1 MPHMLKRLAGDR
13 DIILPIGIAILS
25 IIGIVSMALIYI
37 IRKPQAE
44 LPSVATSTTFKFLF
58 LGTLTSTQAPTTVA
72 QSHKDTTPT
81 TRIIETNQSTSQLP
95 TPTPKTRSVNAATA
109 APTSASTTPAPV
121 ETNTPASNATTSS
134 AIKIDDFDDV
144 ILYDGGWV
152 NETVAAAY
160 EETLSISI
168 FIDDTATFTFT
179 GTQFIIG
186 YVADPDLGP
195 MTITIDGKD
204 QTLNQSTGSE
214 WASPKLSLGD
224 HSVTLTHASGE
235 IIYLDY
241 ITILGSP

>member
-1 MPHMLKRLAGDR
+1 MHHMVKRLAVDR
-13 DIILPIGIAILS
+13 EIIIPIGIAILS
-25 IIGIVSMALIYI
+25 IIGIVSMALIYF

-44 LPSVATSTTFKFLF
+44 LPPEATSTPFKFLF

-72 QSHKDTTPT
+72 QSHKDTSPT
-81 TRIIETNQSTSQLP
+81 VPATLTIEMSQSTDQAL
-95 TPTPKTRSVNAATA
+95 TPTPKTRSGNAA
-109 APTSASTTPAPV
+109 TSASTTPS
-121 ETNTPASNATTSS
+121 ETITPTSTATTSS
-134 AIKIDDFDDV
+134 AIKIDDFDDS
-144 ILYDGGWV
+144 ILYVGGWV

-179 GTQFIIG
+179 GAQFIIG
-186 YVADPDLGP
+186 YVADSDLGT
-195 MTITIDGKD
+195 MTITIDGKA
-204 QTLNQSTGSE
+204 QSLNQSTGSE

>member
-1 MPHMLKRLAGDR
+1 MLKRLAGDR
-13 DIILPIGIAILS
+13 EIILPIGIAILS
-25 IIGIVSMALIYI
+25 IIGIVSMALIYF

-44 LPSVATSTTFKFLF
+44 LPPEATSTPFKFLF

-72 QSHKDTTPT
+72 QSHKEKTPT
-81 TRIIETNQSTSQLP
+81 LPARPTIEASQASEQTL
-95 TPTPKTRSVNAATA
+95 TPTPKSRSGEGA
-109 APTSASTTPAPV
+109 TSAQTSTSAPGETSTPA
-121 ETNTPASNATTSS
+121 TNATTSS

-186 YVADPDLGP
+186 YVADPDLGT
-195 MTITIDGKD
+195 MTISIDGKN

-224 HSVTLTHASGE
+224 HSITLTHTSGE

>member
-1 MPHMLKRLAGDR
+1 MLKRLAGER
-13 DIILPIGIAILS
+13 EIILPIGIAILS
-25 IIGIVSMALIYI
+25 IIGIVSMVLIYF

-44 LPSVATSTTFKFLF
+44 LPPEATSTPFKFLF
-58 LGTLTSTQAPTTVA
+58 LGTLTSTQAPTTVV
-72 QSHKDTTPT
+72 QSHKEKTPT
-81 TRIIETNQSTSQLP
+81 LPARPTNEASQSSEQTL
-95 TPTPKTRSVNAATA
+95 TPTPKSRSGEGATSA
-109 APTSASTTPAPV
+109 QSPTSAPGETSTPA
-121 ETNTPASNATTSS
+121 TNATTSS

-186 YVADPDLGP
+186 YVADPDLGT
-195 MTITIDGKD
+195 MTITIDGKN

-224 HSVTLTHASGE
+224 HSITLTHTSGE